1 MQWWVCGVASSGEKV
16 DLLKWL
22 RAVCCV
28 RGGGMQVLIEKDD
41 ILRSVQR
48 GGAVGG
54 GKRKVS
60 RWASLRVRREVS
72 ARREASTLLLNGEQ
86 LHCSDPLRHR
96 SIGTVPVTL

>member
-1 MQWWVCGVASSGEKV
+1 
-16 DLLKWL
+16 
-22 RAVCCV
+22 
-28 RGGGMQVLIEKDD
+28 MQVLIEKDD

-72 ARREASTLLLNGEQ
+72 ARHQ
-86 LHCSDPLRHR
+86 HFC
-96 SIGTVPVTL
+96 